1 MLSHA
6 LRTRTRQH
14 ASIFRLHSHQHYNHT
29 LTSTSEEHEEHT
41 VTPTP
46 VLSDKFLRRTA
57 FIQTWEPFHNLTD
70 AWALLRALELKYGK
84 IVEAQFIKVSLQ
96 YCLT

>member
-14 ASIFRLHSHQHYNHT
+14 TSIFRLHSHQHFNHT
-29 LTSTSEEHEEHT
+29 LISASEGDT
-41 VTPTP
+41 LTPTYDIKN
-46 VLSDKFLRRTA
+46 SNRRTA
-57 FIQTWEPFHNLTD
+57 FIQTWEPFQNL
-70 AWALLRALELKYGK
+70 AGALALLRAIELKYGK

-96 YCLT
+96 YCST